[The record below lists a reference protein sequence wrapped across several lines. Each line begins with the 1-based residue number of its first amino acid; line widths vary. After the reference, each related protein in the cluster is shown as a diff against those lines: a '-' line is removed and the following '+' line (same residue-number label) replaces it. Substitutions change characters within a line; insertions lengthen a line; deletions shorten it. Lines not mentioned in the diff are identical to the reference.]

1 MLRHVELLDDHIAVR
16 IAISC
21 QVEGAFFFRVL
32 SGFLLYLGTFW
43 VLLDF
48 LIGTRL
54 VIWSWRALLKL
65 VLLPD
70 SELLLRPCLLI
81 SSMTIEDALMDL
93 EITDL
98 HLG

>member
-1 MLRHVELLDDHIAVR
+1 MLRHAELLDDHIAVR

-21 QVEGAFFFRVL
+21 QVEGAFFFRML
-32 SGFLLYLGTFW
+32 PGFLLYLGTFR

-48 LIGTRL
+48 LNGTCL
-54 VIWSWRALLKL
+54 VIRSWRALLKL

-70 SELLLRPCLLI
+70 SELLLRPGLLI
-81 SSMTIEDALMDL
+81 SSMTIEDALMDF